1 MWPTWLSFD
10 DDFQQLS
17 CGGQWL
23 FRLFW
28 THPDLNSGGY
38 ITLAPQAWSTCA
50 SDLTVDIVQGQIDEL
65 MVMERGG
72 RSWVSVDDRTQ
83 ELFVRPFIRL
93 DAMKKPHIYVSAMR
107 AVQACRSPMLQQDG
121 WAEIND
127 IHPPLLKR
135 NPKTDPEVYD
145 KLEQQ
150 RDAAYDEL
158 ASVMEGRSERFSNRL
173 RTVREPPSGDGDEPG
188 SGDGQPTVTYN
199 GTEPEP
205 VRASGMSRPPDKRYG
220 ECGHCLRGLLR
231 PERAAGICVDC
242 EADLVNGKTP
252 GLTW

>member
-23 FRLFW
+23 FRLLW

-38 ITLAPQAWSTCA
+38 ITLAPQAWSGCA
-50 SDLTVDIVQGQIDEL
+50 SDLTVDIVQGQVDEL
-65 MVMERGG
+65 MVMKCGD

-107 AVQACRSPMLQQDG
+107 AVQACRSPVLQQDG
-121 WAEIND
+121 WVEVND

-145 KLEQQ
+145 NLERQ

-158 ASVMEGRSERFSNRL
+158 KSVMEGRSERFGNRS

-188 SGDGQPTVTYN
+188 SGDGNHTVAAEQSPIVN
-199 GTEPEP
+199 G
-205 VRASGMSRPPDKRYG
+205 VNGNRSASGGRLCGCGRGYPVMRDGQCGVCLGDAITKR
-220 ECGHCLRGLLR
+220 
-231 PERAAGICVDC
+231 RA
-242 EADLVNGKTP
+242 
-252 GLTW
+252 